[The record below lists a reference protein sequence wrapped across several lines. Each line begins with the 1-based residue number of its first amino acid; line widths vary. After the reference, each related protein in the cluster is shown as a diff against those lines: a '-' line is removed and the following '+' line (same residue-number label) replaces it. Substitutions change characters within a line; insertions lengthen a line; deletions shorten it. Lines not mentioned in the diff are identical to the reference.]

1 MVFAATR
8 VSYGGVFDQA
18 ERRRW
23 IAVPRDSSSLQGH
36 RASCILTGFNYVT
49 NIEDLNTSALVWPG
63 VQSFRK
69 ARHLPEIFASHV
81 APLVPS
87 SNGRDVTANKISC
100 WGCLSMADDVHR
112 KYYFSYLA
120 AFIATNMDQL
130 SLGCKHS
137 RKEYIESGIEL
148 APNIRTFK
156 LPLKRGD
163 DGERKESVRINNC
176 STLGQR
182 LEFPQIGSEEDGRP
196 CVPSAY
202 KSRDELG
209 LESITPHPGLI
220 PSPLH
225 ISTPRPPQCS
235 PSCTVV
241 SSSIAMV
248 PVNIGPAGAVL
259 IDDDDDDPS
268 SIASTSHGEPSERRI
283 KSEFRDIMHVG
294 VEGREAGTRG
304 RARERPRMV
313 FEVRHRMIR
322 GRRDVGDQ
330 FGKLLKSGRISRS
343 SNSRPMASK
352 SLVWGLLVKEDCI
365 HVWVWDL
372 KKSDPT
378 VWAWRRINIRPLN
391 TYIYLQPE
399 GLVSQHAS
407 SSSILDTSLIG
418 RRKEQLRLY
427 PAAVERKEGLW
438 FDLRDARAVPSCDK
452 EVG

>member
-148 APNIRTFK
+148 VGAKYPNIQT
-156 LPLKRGD
+156 PLKRGD

-220 PSPLH
+220 PSPLP
-225 ISTPRPPQCS
+225 ISTPGPPQCS

-241 SSSIAMV
+241 SSLIAMV
-248 PVNIGPAGAVL
+248 SVNIGPAGAVL
-259 IDDDDDDPS
+259 IDDDDDPS

-283 KSEFRDIMHVG
+283 KSEFRDIMW
-294 VEGREAGTRG
+294 RDD
-304 RARERPRMV
+304 
-313 FEVRHRMIR
+313 
-322 GRRDVGDQ
+322 RRDS
-330 FGKLLKSGRISRS
+330 GKGARTTEDGIASFVAGVTLVASSAGCESRS
-343 SNSRPMASK
+343 SNSSVMASK
-352 SLVWGLLVKEDCI
+352 SLVGVSLVLTKHLISWSWGGSGHCFRLKRGVSN
-365 HVWVWDL
+365 VRVWDL
-372 KKSDPT
+372 K
-378 VWAWRRINIRPLN
+378 NIRYM
-391 TYIYLQPE
+391 TIE
-399 GLVSQHAS
+399 VH
-407 SSSILDTSLIG
+407 G

-427 PAAVERKEGLW
+427 PAAVELKEGLW
-438 FDLRDARAVPSCDK
+438 FDLRDARAWNLHVITKWDVLHLAR
-452 EVG
+452 VGRLHVYTDLRARV